1 MLQQHLN
8 IYILYIDQP
17 SCNIFST
24 AHSTSVPLIRGG
36 VRGGI
41 VHCAHLTILYNNF
54 KMTFPFFTTRCT
66 SAKVYYAN
74 TNLLLLFSNHVQTM
88 PELNLS
94 WVPTKP
100 VQNGLKEKER
110 WAYSYSLPP
119 YCMVLILF
127 SNQCIAMAEKNM
139 HFQIPYQSTLK
150 GDLRGHFREL
160 KRGDQSILG
169 GGKQIESRK
178 PLHLKRENIF
188 LFFVVYICSTCFF

>member
-17 SCNIFST
+17 SCNIFSP
-24 AHSTSVPLIRGG
+24 AHSTSLPLIRGG
-36 VRGGI
+36 VRGEI
-41 VHCAHLTILYNNF
+41 VHCAHLTILYNNLEI
-54 KMTFPFFTTRCT
+54 TFPCFTYHNKMYFN

-100 VQNGLKEKER
+100 VQNGLKEKEI

-127 SNQCIAMAEKNM
+127 SNQWLRKICI
-139 HFQIPYQSTLK
+139 
-150 GDLRGHFREL
+150 
-160 KRGDQSILG
+160 
-169 GGKQIESRK
+169 SRY
-178 PLHLKRENIF
+178 HTRAH
-188 LFFVVYICSTCFF
+188 